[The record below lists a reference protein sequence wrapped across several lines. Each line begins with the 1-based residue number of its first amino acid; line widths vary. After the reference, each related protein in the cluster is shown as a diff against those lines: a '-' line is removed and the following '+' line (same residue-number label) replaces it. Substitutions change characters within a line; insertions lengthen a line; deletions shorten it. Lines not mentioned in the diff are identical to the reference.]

1 MNHKESDISNK
12 NKRRRS
18 KIKKESIKQKLLII
32 HLMKIEVKLQM

>member
-12 NKRRRS
+12 NERRRS
-18 KIKKESIKQKLLII
+18 KIKNESIKQKLLII